1 MNAVCQPRTVSVVLF
16 HGSDESLISEA
27 VSERV
32 RLLVGD
38 GDRSLMVDDYSGD
51 YNMAAAIGAAET
63 PSMFALDEP
72 SGDDKNYRIVVL
84 RAVGERSSDDHQALA
99 RYLAQPSDDTH
110 LIIEWGSGR
119 VVKAITDGLKAC
131 GGQSIDPSP
140 PSKAK
145 DRREWWEATI
155 AGIGIQFQPAAL
167 ALIMEWLGE
176 DVARFSGLAET
187 LKSAYGNGPISVA
200 QLQPYLGER
209 GDSKPWDLTDAIE
222 AGDAERALIVL
233 RRLTNAGERHPLQIL
248 AQLHNHYA
256 RLARLDGAEV
266 NSAADA
272 EAVLGIKGFPAEK
285 ALRAYRGLGSSGIR
299 RSYGLLASADVDLR
313 GGTGLDAEVVMDVL
327 VARLARLT
335 KAVTRRR

>member
-1 MNAVCQPRTVSVVLF
+1 MSVVLI
-16 HGSDESLISEA
+16 HGSDESLVNEA

-38 GDRSLMVDDYSGD
+38 EDRLLMVEDFTGD
-51 YNMAAAIGAAET
+51 YVMSAAIGAAET
-63 PSMFALDEP
+63 LSMFAE
-72 SGDDKNYRIVVL
+72 RRVVVL
-84 RAVGERSSDDHQALA
+84 RAVGERPSDDLQILV
-99 RYLAQPSDDTH
+99 RYLAEPNDATD
-110 LIIEWGSGR
+110 LVIEWGGGR
-119 VVKAITDGLKAC
+119 VLKTINDGVKAC
-131 GGQSIDPSP
+131 GGQSIDPTP

-155 AGIGIQFQPAAL
+155 AAIGIRFQPAAL
-167 ALIMEWLGE
+167 ALVMEWLGE
-176 DVARFSGLAET
+176 DVSRFTGLAET
-187 LKSAYGNGPISVA
+187 LKSAYGDGPISVSE
-200 QLQPYLGER
+200 LQPFLGER

-222 AGDAERALIVL
+222 AGNAGQALIVV
-233 RRLTNAGERHPLQIL
+233 RRLMHAGERHPKQIL

-272 EAVLGIKGFPAEK
+272 EAVLGVKGFPAEK
-285 ALRAYRGLGSSGIR
+285 ALRAYRNLDGSGIR
-299 RSYGLLASADVDLR
+299 RAYGLLATADIDLR

-327 VARLARLT
+327 IARLARLT

>member
-1 MNAVCQPRTVSVVLF
+1 MSVVLF

-32 RLLVGD
+32 RQLVGD
-38 GDRSLMVDDYSGD
+38 GDRSLMVEDYSGD
-51 YNMAAAIGAAET
+51 YVMAAAIGAAET
-63 PSMFALDEP
+63 PSMFATDE
-72 SGDDKNYRIVVL
+72 DNHRIVVL
-84 RAVGERSSDDHQALA
+84 RAVSERSSDDHQALA

-119 VVKAITDGLKAC
+119 VVKAIADGLKTC

-140 PSKAK
+140 PTRAK
-145 DRREWWEATI
+145 DRRDWWETTI
-155 AGIGIQFQPAAL
+155 AAVGIDFHPAAL
-167 ALIMEWLGE
+167 ALVMEWLGE

-187 LKSAYGNGPISVA
+187 LKSAFGDGPISVS

-233 RRLTNAGERHPLQIL
+233 RRMTNAGERHPMQIL
-248 AQLHNHYA
+248 AQLHNHYS
-256 RLARLDGAEV
+256 RLARLDGTEV
-266 NSAADA
+266 RSAADA

-299 RSYGLLASADVDLR
+299 RAYGLLANADIELR
-313 GGTGLDAEVVMDVL
+313 GGTGLEADVVLDVL

>member
-1 MNAVCQPRTVSVVLF
+1 MSVVLF
-16 HGSDESLISEA
+16 HGSDESLVSEA

-32 RLLVGD
+32 RQLVGD
-38 GDRSLMVDDYSGD
+38 DDRSLKVDDYSGD
-51 YNMAAAIGAAET
+51 YVMAAAVEAAET
-63 PSMFALDEP
+63 PSFFTE
-72 SGDDKNYRIVVL
+72 RRVVVV
-84 RAVGERSSDDHQALA
+84 RAVGARPNEDHQVLA
-99 RYLAQPSDDTH
+99 RYLTQPNDETD
-110 LIIEWGSGR
+110 LVIEWGSGR
-119 VVKAITDGLKAC
+119 VTKAVSDGLKAC

-145 DRREWWEATI
+145 ERREWWETTI
-155 AGIGIQFQPAAL
+155 AALGIQFQPAAL
-167 ALIMEWLGE
+167 ALVMEWLGE

-200 QLQPYLGER
+200 QLQPFLGER

-222 AGDAERALIVL
+222 AGNAEQALIVL
-233 RRLTNAGERHPLQIL
+233 RRLTQAGERHPLQIL

-266 NSAADA
+266 ASAADA
-272 EAVLGIKGFPAEK
+272 EAILGLKGFPAEK
-285 ALRAYRGLGSSGIR
+285 ALRAYRGLGGSGIR
-299 RSYGLLASADVDLR
+299 RAYGLLAGADMDLR
-313 GGTGLDAEVVMDVL
+313 GGTGLDADVVMDVL

>member
-1 MNAVCQPRTVSVVLF
+1 MSVVLF
-16 HGSDESLISEA
+16 HGSDESLVSEA

-32 RLLVGD
+32 RQLVGD
-38 GDRSLMVDDYSGD
+38 DDRSLKVDDYSGD
-51 YNMAAAIGAAET
+51 YVMAAAVEAAET
-63 PSMFALDEP
+63 PSFFTE
-72 SGDDKNYRIVVL
+72 RRVVVV
-84 RAVGERSSDDHQALA
+84 RAVGARPNEDHQVLA
-99 RYLAQPSDDTH
+99 RYLAQPNDETD
-110 LIIEWGSGR
+110 LVIEWGSGR
-119 VVKAITDGLKAC
+119 VTKAVSDGLKAC

-145 DRREWWEATI
+145 ERREWWETTI
-155 AGIGIQFQPAAL
+155 AALGIQFQPAAL
-167 ALIMEWLGE
+167 ALVMEWLGE

-200 QLQPYLGER
+200 QLQPFLGER

-222 AGDAERALIVL
+222 AGNAEQALIVL
-233 RRLTNAGERHPLQIL
+233 RRLTQAGERHPLQIL

-266 NSAADA
+266 ASAADA
-272 EAVLGIKGFPAEK
+272 EAILGLKGFPAEK
-285 ALRAYRGLGSSGIR
+285 ALRAYRGLGGSGIR
-299 RSYGLLASADVDLR
+299 RAYGLLAGADMDLR
-313 GGTGLDAEVVMDVL
+313 GGTGLDADVVMDVL